1 MNRHVFGF
9 EKTRFFVRKDH
20 GQLLRCQVT
29 FNILDADKAAL
40 AFWQWD
46 QWISQG
52 FFGANN
58 WF

>member
-1 MNRHVFGF
+1 MCLGSRKHV
-9 EKTRFFVRKDH
+9 FFVRKDH

-58 WF
+58 WL